1 MKNPPKA
8 EKAEKTEKAQ
18 KAQKENKVRMEGV
31 LCDCR
36 QSKIYLN
43 ELLYWKRTLEEERQQ
58 WAEIMQSVSLLTQ
71 RTIDMCKESDKDI
84 QQLLYYLSDVSD
96 KFNWALIFKLIKT
109 VHHEQGLA
117 LTLIGIYTWL

>member
-1 MKNPPKA
+1 MTLAMKNPPKA

-96 KFNWALIFKLIKT
+96 KFN
-109 VHHEQGLA
+109 
-117 LTLIGIYTWL
+117 